1 LYLRFK
7 QDNYHIKNNN
17 IKTVITLP
25 AVEGMYINGSGRME
39 AANFL
44 HQVLTASINGSG
56 YMAVVNSHLD
66 KATFAINCS
75 GEIKASSTLSNEAVA
90 EIYGSGEIALK
101 VRDKLK
107 AIIRSSGNIDYWGTP
122 ASLEAEVTGSGK
134 INKK

>member
-1 LYLRFK
+1 
-7 QDNYHIKNNN
+7 
-17 IKTVITLP
+17 
-25 AVEGMYINGSGRME
+25 ME